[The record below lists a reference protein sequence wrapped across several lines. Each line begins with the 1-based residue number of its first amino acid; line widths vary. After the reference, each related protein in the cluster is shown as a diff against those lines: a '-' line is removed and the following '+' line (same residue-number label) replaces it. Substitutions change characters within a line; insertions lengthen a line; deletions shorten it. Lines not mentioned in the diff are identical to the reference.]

1 MKLISCGLYNRYYKY
16 ILLSTFFK
24 ILNDSLYGF
33 NYSNAFKE
41 VKIFGGK
48 KQKRFSKHYLVHQ
61 IFNYIGTALMSFL
74 FEKYQKKTENKN
86 NKKYI
91 LKNQTQDDNQS
102 DLNSSRTFTHI
113 ILIHN
118 KAQEENEINN
128 YKEMYKPSLII
139 IFAWISEEILLT
151 IYGKALKDLDFWM
164 FELLII
170 TYLSAHI
177 FKIKIYK
184 HQKFAILFNLFPCIL
199 KIITIVLSFKE
210 DKEVDLEPDD
220 IIVYKN
226 SGWWIPLGII
236 IYVIL
241 ITLRAYVNTI
251 TKWFMDLKYISQSKL
266 LIMYGI
272 IGSIISLFIS
282 IITTFIKCNDEKKFF
297 RHICRVEEED
307 SNPKIYFDNFKLY
320 FENFDSNAKEI
331 FIELAIIIFGFI
343 TFFLSVYFSI
353 LVIKYLTPVHLIFSS
368 PIYYIIQKVILV
380 INNLIR
386 ENTFFKDT
394 EPYKFVEEKFSLD
407 ISGDIISLIGFLIYL
422 EIIELNFNEY
432 NYNLRKNIIQRGLV
446 DSEGLENL
454 DMEAVNDIE
463 IEEEIN

>member
-1 MKLISCGLYNRYYKY
+1 
-16 ILLSTFFK
+16 
-24 ILNDSLYGF
+24 
-33 NYSNAFKE
+33 
-41 VKIFGGK
+41 
-48 KQKRFSKHYLVHQ
+48 
-61 IFNYIGTALMSFL
+61 
-74 FEKYQKKTENKN
+74 
-86 NKKYI
+86 
-91 LKNQTQDDNQS
+91 
-102 DLNSSRTFTHI
+102 
-113 ILIHN
+113 
-118 KAQEENEINN
+118 
-128 YKEMYKPSLII
+128 
-139 IFAWISEEILLT
+139 
-151 IYGKALKDLDFWM
+151 M

-272 IGSIISLFIS
+272 IGSIISLFIC

>member
-16 ILLSTFFK
+16 ILLSTFFR

-33 NYSNAFKE
+33 NYYNAFKE
-41 VKIFGGK
+41 VKIFGGD
-48 KQKRFSKHYLVHQ
+48 KQKRFSRHYLVHQ

-74 FEKYQKKTENKN
+74 FEKYQEKTENNN
-86 NKKYI
+86 NKKI
-91 LKNQTQDDNQS
+91 LLKNKTQEDTQK
-102 DLNSSRTFTHI
+102 DLDSSRTYTHI

-118 KAQEENEINN
+118 KDQEENEINN

-139 IFAWISEEILLT
+139 IFTWISEEILLT

-170 TYLSAHI
+170 TYLSSHI

-184 HQKFAILFNLFPCIL
+184 HQKLAILFNLFPCIL

-210 DKEVDLEPDD
+210 SKEVDLKPDY

-236 IYVIL
+236 IYLIL
-241 ITLRAYVNTI
+241 ITLRSYVNTI

-272 IGSIISLFIS
+272 IGSIISLFICT
-282 IITTFIKCNDEKKFF
+282 ITTFIKCNDEKDIF
-297 RHICRVEEED
+297 RRICRVEEED
-307 SNPKIYFDNFKLY
+307 SNPNIYLDNFKLY
-320 FENFDSNAKEI
+320 FEKFDSNAKDI
-331 FIELAIIIFGFI
+331 FIELAIFFLGFI
-343 TFFLSVYFSI
+343 TFFLYVYFSI

-368 PIYYIIQKVILV
+368 PIYYFIQKIILV

-386 ENTFFKDT
+386 ENKFFGDT
-394 EPYKFVEEKFSLD
+394 KPYKYVEEKFYLD
-407 ISGDIISLIGFLIYL
+407 ISGDIISLMGFLIYL
-422 EIIELNFNEY
+422 EIIELNFKEY
-432 NYNLRKNIIQRGLV
+432 NYNLRKNIIERGLV
-446 DSEGLENL
+446 DSEGLENI
-454 DMEAVNDIE
+454 DMDAINDLE
-463 IEEEIN
+463 IEE